1 MCTGA
6 ALRLHTCLQPGGRGA
21 ARRIATAPPTGLNPN
36 WVRSSGGMVL
46 GAALRRGGAV
56 GLLLAARARNGPAP
70 AAHHPRKHL
79 AGAAGEYAPRDVR
92 RLARDAVDPT
102 RFRKL
107 PPPWR
112 GLPRRE
118 WARGR
123 ARHVYG
129 GAAPQGR
136 GGRVDIKKKIERQAT
151 LIVGLFSL
159 ARAIE
164 LEGEHLPLSHRT

>member
-1 MCTGA
+1 MTGSRHVHRRCSTA
-6 ALRLHTCLQPGGRGA
+6 AYLSSAWRTRR

-46 GAALRRGGAV
+46 GAALRRGAAV

-136 GGRVDIKKKIERQAT
+136 GGRVDMKKKIGRT
-151 LIVGLFSL
+151 SDSYCRFL
-159 ARAIE
+159 
-164 LEGEHLPLSHRT
+164 LSC